1 MLSSMMEVS
10 PTGSGAPPALSGLD
24 ERRLQLLESRFS
36 LGSRTSSETVLEGIS
51 GSTIDNAIHA
61 VTETGFRMRNRGSP
75 AAVISLDNNSDE
87 TASESSRTG
96 REKEN
101 RKRPL
106 EVFEVDDR
114 SNSRASHADEAQADT
129 NSRGPTVASKN
140 TIDKY
145 FPSFSSGQVAGG
157 GTVLFLPSSALSSN
171 TSPPAQR
178 TSIGGKDHGKGSK
191 EKDSSIAD
199 LKREIDTLKYA
210 KELADSKVARLEDEV
225 SKASEIK
232 ERNLQLSKCLEDVY
246 RSNARA
252 EMRRRRDRL
261 AHDCVRLGKFRVV
274 QVGPTGSMESWED
287 GYAFKEIM
295 HRSGELLQKKEELDR
310 RKKRLASQRRLA
322 KREEGDPDLDYD
334 LAVEAE
340 AIRVHLEQLKR
351 EELNLAEERR
361 LLDAEKEVHK
371 KELRR
376 SECEDHSRF
385 VRDLPC
391 LNGRYILTS
400 ILGRGGFSEVWRAF
414 DLAERRDVAIKIHQ
428 LNTNWPEERKQSYIK
443 HVTREYRIHRGVDH
457 PRIVHLYDVFEI
469 DVNSFATVMEL
480 CR

>member
-1 MLSSMMEVS
+1 MEVS
-10 PTGSGAPPALSGLD
+10 PGSSGGPPALSSID
-24 ERRLQLLESRFS
+24 ERRMQLLESRFS
-36 LGSRTSSETVLEGIS
+36 LGPRGVSAPGETSEPLAEASGKEVAVPPVATPKSRPLGSDPATVIYL
-51 GSTIDNAIHA
+51 GS
-61 VTETGFRMRNRGSP
+61 
-75 AAVISLDNNSDE
+75 NSDE
-87 TASESSRTG
+87 TASESSETG

-114 SNSRASHADEAQADT
+114 SNSRASHAEDNQTDT
-129 NSRGPTVASKN
+129 NSRGPSAANKN

-145 FPSFSSGQVAGG
+145 FPSFSSGQGSGG
-157 GTVLFLPSSALSSN
+157 AVLSLPSVVLSNN

-178 TSIGGKDHGKGSK
+178 QSLGKEHTRGGKDSTLT
-191 EKDSSIAD
+191 EM
-199 LKREIDTLKYA
+199 KREIEALKYA

-225 SKASEIK
+225 SKAGEIK

-261 AHDCVRLGKFRVV
+261 AHDCVRLGKFRAV
-274 QVGPTGSMESWED
+274 QVGPTGSIDSWED

-295 HRSGELLQKKEELDR
+295 QRSGELLQKKEELDR

-340 AIRVHLEQLKR
+340 AIRTHLEQLKK

-376 SECEDHSRF
+376 SDCEDHSRF
-385 VRDLPC
+385 VKDLPC
-391 LNGRYILTS
+391 LNGRYILTC

-414 DLAERRDVAIKIHQ
+414 DLVDRIDVAIKIHQ
-428 LNTNWPEERKQSYIK
+428 LNPNWPEDRKLSYIK